1 MGWKDR
7 LNSKYQTEPT
17 QVDTSISWKERV
29 NESATQRANQRR
41 IQEEETRVKENVK
54 RSQEE
59 TARYLDEYNQATSG
73 FAGSIL
79 KRFGIGVSAP
89 TLVESPTIQPVTQSD
104 AYQQALQYSKE
115 NEQNLSKSV
124 GTNVKEVVKKM
135 FTENTTQ
142 TIYDTVYNSGVD
154 KEKLDYIQKNTK
166 TILELRKRNETEPN
180 SEFRTRRQVA
190 IDTLIEQN
198 KRFAEEVGGEIKD
211 KNLQQLIGQSVGTAL
226 ELLPSTIGAGMTKTG
241 AAILSSSTAQALK
254 SLGKEAALYGGSV
267 GVSEKMKEKD
277 ASTGQIATSG
287 ILGALAGVATISIPG
302 LLKLVTKKGSKFV
315 ENLIGKV
322 SKEGQQNLTDD
333 EIKAVEQIVQ
343 KPSSSV
349 EKKENVNDTIRDQIT
364 PEKVAEATSKPGG
377 GYGYTAEEKGKLY
390 TEIVEPKIKYVGKLA
405 DDEVYAFRSGKI
417 ADGDYVNTDIDKI
430 WGYPVDKDFEVM
442 KVKRDQL
449 QATGNAD
456 KDAIGYRIYK
466 EITPSKP
473 TVSPAQRVSG
483 KSESPILKEVNKSL
497 DEASKVDENL
507 PTTTFKKQFA
517 LAEREINK
525 DTKAAYNRAVYGSD
539 ETDEMTQSS
548 LQLMLLKN
556 AINKNDNKA
565 IAEIGMAAAKTG
577 RKAGQTSVMF
587 RALYEQDP
595 MSRMLLD
602 LARRKLAN
610 VEARYPKMLRKVL
623 KDGGD
628 IVERTK
634 KAIKNKSA
642 ITERDAQDIINEFI
656 CK

>member
-7 LNSKYQTEPT
+7 LNAKYQSEPAPVSST
-17 QVDTSISWKERV
+17 GSWKERV
-29 NESATQRANQRR
+29 SESATQRATQRR
-41 IQEEETRVKENVK
+41 AQEEEARVQNNLKLAQ
-54 RSQEE
+54 SE
-59 TARYLDEYNQATSG
+59 TARYIDEYNKATSG

-89 TLVESPTIQPVTQSD
+89 TLVDSPVIQPVTQSD
-104 AYQQALQYSKE
+104 AYQQAVQYSNE
-115 NEQNLSKSV
+115 NDQNLSKSV
-124 GTNVKEVVKKM
+124 GTNVKEVAKSW
-135 FTENTTQ
+135 FTENTTD
-142 TIYDTVYNSGVD
+142 TLYDTVYNSGVD
-154 KEKLDYIQKNTK
+154 KEKLSYLEKNTK

-180 SEFRTRRQVA
+180 AEFRKRRQVA

-211 KNLQQLIGQSVGTAL
+211 KNLQQLIGQSVGTVL
-226 ELLPSTIGAGMTKTG
+226 ELLPPTIGAGMTKAG
-241 AAILSSSTAQALK
+241 AAILASSTSRALK

-277 ASTGQIATSG
+277 ASLGEIAASG
-287 ILGALAGVATISIPG
+287 AVGALAGIATISIPG
-302 LLKLVTKKGSKFV
+302 LLKLATKKGSEFV
-315 ENLIGKV
+315 ENLIGKI
-322 SKEGQQNLTDD
+322 SKGGKESLTPD
-333 EIKAVEQIVQ
+333 EIKAVEQIT
-343 KPSSSV
+343 
-349 EKKENVNDTIRDQIT
+349 EKKQAPEKRSTPNDAIRDQVT

-377 GYGYTAEEKGKLY
+377 GYGYTVEDKKKLY
-390 TEIVEPKIKYVGKLA
+390 TEIVEPKIQSAGKLA

-417 ADGDYVNTDIDKI
+417 TDGDYVNTDIDKI
-430 WGYPVDKDFEVM
+430 WGYPVDKDFDVI

-449 QATGNAD
+449 QETGNAD
-456 KDAIGYRIYK
+456 KDAIGYRIFK
-466 EITPSKP
+466 ESKVAEP
-473 TVSPAQRVSG
+473 QVSDAQNVSK

-497 DEASKVDENL
+497 DAASKLDENL

-517 LAEREINK
+517 LAEREINA
-525 DTKAAYNRAVYGSD
+525 DTKKAYNRAVYGEGNDD
-539 ETDEMTQSS
+539 ELTQSS

-556 AINKNDNKA
+556 AMNKGDNKA

-587 RALYEQDP
+587 RSLYDQDP

-610 VEARYPKMLRKVL
+610 VEARYPKILRKVL
-623 KDGGD
+623 GDGDD
-628 IVERTK
+628 IVVKTK
-634 KAIKNKSA
+634 RAIKNKA
-642 ITERDAQDIINEFI
+642 KVTQKEAQQIIDEFI